1 METPQQKKGRGTDEY
16 SGHLKHE
23 VRGRGREGGV
33 GGRGR
38 GLGSGE
44 DGGVFLEL
52 VSQFMLVPVP
62 LLHSS
67 LFCGAVMALHVSV
80 LGYPLSTTGY
90 NGDQ

>member
-1 METPQQKKGRGTDEY
+1 METPQQKKARGTDEY

-38 GLGSGE
+38 ELGSGE

-52 VSQFMLVPVP
+52 VSQYMLVPVP

-67 LFCGAVMALHVSV
+67 LLWSSDGSPCFSVRLPPLHHRE
-80 LGYPLSTTGY
+80 
-90 NGDQ
+90 QR